1 MTRLLPILFLLLLTA
16 CGAGGSQPF
25 GKLQPAERTPAI
37 ISPPWETMIAAG
49 PGASKEIDL
58 ETLNGPGKQ
67 QAAAATPEE
76 LAADAKSGRLVIRA
90 VAVIPVK
97 GAKGTGND
105 ELTRAMR
112 QTLTL
117 AGWEVLG
124 APAKNALTI
133 SGRVEMAEVSG
144 NTQKVELKWAV
155 QAPDGGKLGDVNQAN
170 NVTAGSLDA
179 GWGDIAGFAVEA
191 AASGIFELINKFR

>member
-1 MTRLLPILFLLLLTA
+1 
-16 CGAGGSQPF
+16 
-25 GKLQPAERTPAI
+25 
-37 ISPPWETMIAAG
+37 MI
-49 PGASKEIDL
+49 K
-58 ETLNGPGKQ
+58 
-67 QAAAATPEE
+67 
-76 LAADAKSGRLVIRA
+76 A

-97 GAKGTGND
+97 GAKGKGND

-112 QTLTL
+112 QTLTT
-117 AGWEVLG
+117 AGWTVLN

-144 NTQKVELKWAV
+144 NMQMVALKWAV

-170 NVTAGSLDA
+170 NVPAGSLDA
-179 GWGDIAGFAVEA
+179 GWGEIAGFAVEA

>member
-1 MTRLLPILFLLLLTA
+1 MTRLLPILFYFCSRLVPEEAASPLASLSRRS
-16 CGAGGSQPF
+16 GRRPF
-25 GKLQPAERTPAI
+25 
-37 ISPPWETMIAAG
+37 SPPWEALIAAG

-67 QAAAATPEE
+67 QAAVAETPEQ

-105 ELTRAMR
+105 ELTHAMR
-112 QTLTL
+112 QTLTTGGL
-117 AGWEVLG
+117 ESAQ

-144 NTQKVELKWAV
+144 ATQMVALKWAV
-155 QAPDGGKLGDVNQAN
+155 QAPDGGKA
-170 NVTAGSLDA
+170 
-179 GWGDIAGFAVEA
+179 
-191 AASGIFELINKFR
+191 RRC

>member
-16 CGAGGSQPF
+16 CAGGSQPF
-25 GKLQPAERTPAI
+25 GKLGPAERTPAI
-37 ISPPWETMIAAG
+37 ISPPWEAMIAAG

-67 QAAAATPEE
+67 QAVAEAPDE
-76 LAADAKSGRLVIRA
+76 LADGTKGGRLVIKA

-97 GAKGTGND
+97 GAKGKGND

-112 QTLTL
+112 QTLTT
-117 AGWEVLG
+117 AGWTVLH

-133 SGRVEMAEVSG
+133 AGRVEMAEVSG
-144 NTQKVELKWAV
+144 NMQMVALKWAV

-170 NVTAGSLDA
+170 NVPAGSLDA
-179 GWGDIAGFAVEA
+179 GWGDIAGAAVEA

>member
-1 MTRLLPILFLLLLTA
+1 MTRLLPIFILFFLAA
-16 CGAGGSQPF
+16 CAGGSHPF
-25 GKLQPAERTPAI
+25 GKLEPAVNPPAI
-37 ISPPWETMIAAG
+37 ITPPWEAMVAAW

-58 ETLNGPGKQ
+58 ETLNGPGKGK
-67 QAAAATPEE
+67 AVAETLDEE
-76 LAADAKSGRLVIRA
+76 PSGTKGGRLVIKA

-97 GAKGTGND
+97 GAKGKGND

-112 QTLTL
+112 QTLTT
-117 AGWEVLG
+117 AGWTVLN

-144 NTQKVELKWAV
+144 NMQMVALKWAV

-170 NVTAGSLDA
+170 NVPAGSLDA
-179 GWGDIAGFAVEA
+179 GWGEIAGFAVEA
-191 AASGIFELINKFR
+191 AATGIFELINKFR

>member
-1 MTRLLPILFLLLLTA
+1 MTRLLPFMLLLFLAA
-16 CGAGGSQPF
+16 CGTISQPF
-25 GKLQPAERTPAI
+25 GKLGPPERTPAI
-37 ISPPWETMIAAG
+37 LTPPWEAMVAAG

-58 ETLNGPGKQ
+58 ETLNGPGTQ
-67 QAAAATPEE
+67 RAVAEAPEE
-76 LAADAKSGRLVIRA
+76 PPPGAKGGRLVIKA

-97 GAKGTGND
+97 GAKGMGND

-112 QTLTL
+112 QALTT
-117 AGWEVLG
+117 AGWTVLS

-133 SGRVEMAEVSG
+133 SGRVQMAEASG
-144 NTQKVELKWAV
+144 NVQKVALQWAV

-170 NVTAGSLDA
+170 NVPAGSLDS

>member
-1 MTRLLPILFLLLLTA
+1 M
-16 CGAGGSQPF
+16 
-25 GKLQPAERTPAI
+25 
-37 ISPPWETMIAAG
+37 AAG

-67 QAAAATPEE
+67 KAVAETPERTG
-76 LAADAKSGRLVIRA
+76 ADAKSGRLVIKA

-97 GAKGTGND
+97 GAKGKGND

-112 QTLTL
+112 QTLTT
-117 AGWEVLG
+117 AGWTVLN

-144 NTQKVELKWAV
+144 NTQMVALKWVV

-170 NVTAGSLDA
+170 NVPAGSLDA
-179 GWGDIAGFAVEA
+179 GWGEIAGFAVEA
-191 AASGIFELINKFR
+191 AATGIFELINKFR

>member
-1 MTRLLPILFLLLLTA
+1 MTRLLPILLLLFLAA
-16 CGAGGSQPF
+16 CAGGGSQPF

-37 ISPPWETMIAAG
+37 IAPPWEAMIAAG

-67 QAAAATPEE
+67 QVAATPEE
-76 LAADAKSGRLVIRA
+76 IAADAKSGRLVIKA

-97 GAKGTGND
+97 GAKGSGND

-112 QTLTL
+112 QTLTT
-117 AGWEVLG
+117 AGWTVLQ

-144 NTQKVELKWAV
+144 NMQMVALKWAV

-170 NVTAGSLDA
+170 NVPAGSLDS
-179 GWGDIAGFAVEA
+179 GWGDIAGAAVEA

>member
-1 MTRLLPILFLLLLTA
+1 MTRLLPILFLLLLAA
-16 CGAGGSQPF
+16 CGGGSQPF

-58 ETLNGPGKQ
+58 ETLNGPGRQ

-97 GAKGTGND
+97 GAKGTG
-105 ELTRAMR
+105 
-112 QTLTL
+112 Q
-117 AGWEVLG
+117 
-124 APAKNALTI
+124 
-133 SGRVEMAEVSG
+133 
-144 NTQKVELKWAV
+144 
-155 QAPDGGKLGDVNQAN
+155 
-170 NVTAGSLDA
+170 
-179 GWGDIAGFAVEA
+179 
-191 AASGIFELINKFR
+191 

>member
-1 MTRLLPILFLLLLTA
+1 MTRLLSILVLLMLAA
-16 CGAGGSQPF
+16 CAAGGSQPF
-25 GKLQPAERTPAI
+25 GKLEPAERTSAI
-37 ISPPWETMIAAG
+37 ISPPWEAMIAAG

-58 ETLNGPGKQ
+58 ETLNGPGRQ

-117 AGWEVLG
+117 AGWTVLS

-133 SGRVEMAEVSG
+133 SGRVEMADVSG
-144 NTQKVELKWAV
+144 NMQQVALNWAV

-170 NVTAGSLDA
+170 KVPAGSLDA
-179 GWGDIAGFAVEA
+179 GWGDIAGAAVEA

>member
-1 MTRLLPILFLLLLTA
+1 MTRLLPILFLLLLAA
-16 CGAGGSQPF
+16 CAGGSQPF
-25 GKLQPAERTPAI
+25 GKLEPAERTPAI
-37 ISPPWETMIAAG
+37 ISPPWEAMIAAG

-67 QAAAATPEE
+67 QAVAEAPGEQ
-76 LAADAKSGRLVIRA
+76 ADGTKGGRLVIKA

-97 GAKGTGND
+97 GAKGKGND

-117 AGWEVLG
+117 AGWKVLS

-144 NTQKVELKWAV
+144 NMQMVALKWAV
-155 QAPDGGKLGDVNQAN
+155 QAPDGGKLGDVKQAN
-170 NVTAGSLDA
+170 YVPAGSLDA
-179 GWGDIAGFAVEA
+179 GWGEIAGFAVEA
-191 AASGIFELINKFR
+191 AATGIFELINKFR

>member
-1 MTRLLPILFLLLLTA
+1 MTRLLSILFLLLLAA
-16 CGAGGSQPF
+16 CGGGGSQPF
-25 GKLQPAERTPAI
+25 GKLEPAERTPAI
-37 ISPPWETMIAAG
+37 IAPPWETMIAAG

-58 ETLNGPGKQ
+58 ETLNGPGRQ
-67 QAAAATPEE
+67 QAAAATPED

-112 QTLTL
+112 QTLTT
-117 AGWEVLG
+117 AGWTVLQT
-124 APAKNALTI
+124 PAKNALTI

-144 NTQKVELKWAV
+144 NTQMVALKWAV

-170 NVTAGSLDA
+170 NVPAGSLDA
-179 GWGDIAGFAVEA
+179 GWGDIAGAAVEA